1 MSAAT
6 SVNLLLPELWTGGRC
21 IEWGSRSS
29 PPFPGVALRAGHDG
43 GICMLRFREPITM
56 GSALDLRLKLNKGT
70 ACSNHVVLLTTAEGV
85 TSLQQPFGPEDAGAL
100 FRWDCEKKM
109 LVVSDGAPSSAVCSR
124 LREYDLHLSLGSSQA
139 GFDDDACD
147 QLQAPLVLDRRPLH
161 LFIGVDCA
169 KAAERGAA
177 KEACGGATLFSFAE
191 IREPC
196 DASMC
201 GGAAR
206 GTPRGSR
213 LYGSPSSRG
222 CTCEC
227 VPSFV
232 GQLCELNAT
241 HPSPTTP
248 RRPAL
253 GSSPPPPAPRVAPRA
268 APHAAPAARPPSGAV
283 GRVAG
288 LRLPPW
294 MTASSSWWRLA
305 ALVAAGA
312 ASIPLLV
319 LAVCA
324 LSLRL
329 RGGGAWQAVSAED
342 EEESNSWLRKAQ
354 ERKAADGWGD
364 DDVDSVA
371 SGHGR
376 SSPAPSTPL
385 MSNGGGDGGS
395 GGGADGADEGG
406 IGRGATPTSAAA
418 HAARLAAAAVATHH
432 EANAIA
438 SPGFDSPADK
448 AGPEA
453 LVSFE
458 VEGGGAQARAM
469 LSLRGAARDT
479 ESLLALLARAGGEAL
494 GRPLR
499 PQQLHVRYEL
509 AGSGADGAAP
519 LLLVLT
525 SATPIAH
532 ALRSSSLHVRV
543 ADATDEPPPLPTDA
557 AMQPDAFR
565 HAIEMERIAIAA
577 AARSS
582 AAASGAGIDAAAVST
597 SDPEPPQPRRKTSW
611 TPPLGSIEE
620 SPQPAGRGRPIAS
633 GARPVC

>member
-1 MSAAT
+1 MSAAG
-6 SVNLLLPELWTGGRC
+6 VNLLLPELWTGGRC

-43 GICMLRFREPITM
+43 GICLLRFREPITM
-56 GSALDLRLKLNKGT
+56 ASALDLRLKLNKGT

-85 TSLQQPFGPEDAGAL
+85 TSLQQPFGPEDSGAL
-100 FRWDCEKKM
+100 YRWDCEKKM
-109 LVVSDGAPSSAVCSR
+109 LVVPDGAASSAVCSR
-124 LREYDLHLSLGSSQA
+124 LREYDLHLSLGRSQA
-139 GFDDDACD
+139 GFEDDACD
-147 QLQAPLVLDRRPLH
+147 QLQAPLALDRRPLH
-161 LFIGVDCA
+161 FFIGVDCA
-169 KAAERGAA
+169 KAAERGVA

-227 VPSFV
+227 APGFG
-232 GQLCELNAT
+232 GQLCELNTT

-253 GSSPPPPAPRVAPRA
+253 GSSPPPPVAPHA
-268 APHAAPAARPPSGAV
+268 APHAAPAARPPNGASG
-283 GRVAG
+283 RLAG
-288 LRLPPW
+288 LPLPQW
-294 MTASSSWWRLA
+294 LKGSSSWWRLA

-329 RGGGAWQAVSAED
+329 RGGSAWQAVSAED
-342 EEESNSWLRKAQ
+342 EEESSSWLRRMEPS
-354 ERKAADGWGD
+354 ERKAAAGWGD
-364 DDVDSVA
+364 DDIDSVA
-371 SGHGR
+371 SDHGR

-395 GGGADGADEGG
+395 GGGADKADDGG
-406 IGRGATPTSAAA
+406 SGRGATPASAAA
-418 HAARLAAAAVATHH
+418 HAARLAAVAVATHH

-438 SPGFDSPADK
+438 SPGLDSSAD
-448 AGPEA
+448 AEGAEA

-458 VEGGGAQARAM
+458 LERGGAQARAL
-469 LSLRGAARDT
+469 LSLRGAARDA

-582 AAASGAGIDAAAVST
+582 AAASGAGVDAASASKGE
-597 SDPEPPQPRRKTSW
+597 PEPPPPRRKTSW
-611 TPPLGSIEE
+611 TPPLGSIAE
-620 SPQPAGRGRPIAS
+620 SPQPPSKGRPAAS